1 MVVILCCKQGGL
13 IMKISAINVS
23 NLYSMRQNHN
33 FKGIF
38 KSKGES
44 HDYYEYRGCPS
55 GSSYDGEYQG
65 YDDSK
70 SYIYYPFADESKEKI
85 QKVLRENNYTNY
97 YSPDS
102 TGGYGGSDSCSTEL
116 GKTLP
121 FTEKEWNRMSKK
133 EQDRIRAILD

>member
-1 MVVILCCKQGGL
+1 MVVILCCRQGGL

-23 NLYSMRQNHN
+23 QVYSMRQNHN

-38 KSKGES
+38 TSQGS
-44 HDYYEYRGCPS
+44 THDYYEYKGCPS
-55 GSSYDGEYQG
+55 GSSYDGVYKG
-65 YDDSK
+65 YEDSQ
-70 SYIYYPFADESKEKI
+70 SYIYYPFSDESKEKI
-85 QKVLRENNYTNY
+85 QKVLQENNYTNY

-102 TGGYGGSDSCSTEL
+102 TGGYGGSDSCSTKL

-121 FTEKEWNRMSKK
+121 FTEQEWNRMSKK